1 MIARKRKNLFGAYA
15 ICGSEHISLIE
26 VLCIV
31 VGNPNFTQIY
41 KAPSP
46 AIQPT
51 FCHPRKDPLTNKLQ
65 VKAVSYA
72 NNIIQ
77 GIPTG
82 MTKMMVFMKY
92 KQLSI

>member
-1 MIARKRKNLFGAYA
+1 MY
-15 ICGSEHISLIE
+15 GSEHISLIE
-26 VLCIV
+26 VLYFLV
-31 VGNPNFTQIY
+31 NNSNFIQTN

-46 AIQPT
+46 AIKPT

-82 MTKMMVFMKY
+82 MTKMMAFMKY
-92 KQLSI
+92 KQLLI